1 MELILDD
8 DDHMQFYP
16 ALGDVEEAV
25 LYVVSAVEST
35 MQRVPTVQVYLLLK
49 ADLQSYLLI
58 LRTNKWNNNDWN
70 HMGIKLQ

>member
-25 LYVVSAVEST
+25 LHVVSAVEST
-35 MQRVPTVQVYLLLK
+35 MQRVPTVQV
-49 ADLQSYLLI
+49 
-58 LRTNKWNNNDWN
+58 WNCC
-70 HMGIKLQ
+70 